1 MYDENKTDAQA
12 IIDFAKEY
20 LPQAE
25 VKQVTP
31 SGPTLLFYPVGANRV
46 DISEDIESL
55 QDYPNRAKGIEDV
68 TEIDGFLDFLRRHL
82 GATAVT
88 LERSNEIQAPPT
100 WDRYR
105 PLVYVDLSNMTIVC
119 KLNGHDT
126 SQGVNIEPMP
136 GWGDFGIQFNGIYDD
151 DFKIW
156 ATACTRALWN
166 QRELA
171 EFIDDNFEVLAD
183 PENPAV
189 KEATKTYRDRGY
201 KIPTPRGVFQAIA
214 KLNIEERRKLH
225 SALNLDTGEIQMTFE
240 SNHSNVDP
248 AVTIPKLFFI
258 AVPIFDLDATWILPV
273 RLRYRVRD
281 GEVMWKIDMPRLSS
295 MVRKAFLSLAEQLRA
310 RIPSYHWLV
319 TRYEG
324 PITIS

>member
-1 MYDENKTDAQA
+1 MDDENKTDAQA
-12 IIDFAKEY
+12 IIDFAREHLHEPSFK
-20 LPQAE
+20 
-25 VKQVTP
+25 TP
-31 SGPTLLFYPVGANRV
+31 FEGGPTYLVRPVGSIMEDVTLNIIGLEPTPRRV
-46 DISEDIESL
+46 
-55 QDYPNRAKGIEDV
+55 RGIEDV

-100 WDRYR
+100 WDLYR

-319 TRYEG
+319 TRDEG